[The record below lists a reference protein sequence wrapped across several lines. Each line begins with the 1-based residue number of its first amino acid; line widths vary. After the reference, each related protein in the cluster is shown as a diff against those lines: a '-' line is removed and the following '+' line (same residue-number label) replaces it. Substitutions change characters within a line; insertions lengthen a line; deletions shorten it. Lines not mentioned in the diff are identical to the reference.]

1 MNILVTHQIYQK
13 NKYQKNQKPMNRQI
27 TLDRLHELRLTGM
40 ERGYRSMAG
49 LQPNEQPSADEL
61 VARLAE
67 AEYLERAQK
76 RMLMLTRQSKLRYDA
91 TLEQIHCNKERNFS
105 REQQAALLDCSFI
118 LRAENILVT
127 GATGTGK
134 SWLICAIGRQAC
146 HLGYKTIYLPM
157 NRFLEKMALARI
169 QGTFLKLLDQL
180 HKMQLIIFDD
190 FGIQPLTDDARM
202 ALLQILEDRYGQKA
216 TIVASQLP
224 VDKWHTYINQP
235 TMADAICDRLTA
247 KAFRI
252 DLKGK
257 SLR

>member
-1 MNILVTHQIYQK
+1 
-13 NKYQKNQKPMNRQI
+13 MNRQI
-27 TLDRLHELRLTGM
+27 TLDRLHELKLTGM
-40 ERGYRSMAG
+40 ERVYRSMAG
-49 LQPNEQPSADEL
+49 IQPADEPSMDEL
-61 VARLAE
+61 MARLAE

-76 RMLMLTRQSKLRYDA
+76 RTQQLFRQSKLRYDA
-91 TLEQIHCNKERNFS
+91 TLEHVYCNRERNFT
-105 REQQAALLDCSFI
+105 RDQQLALADCSFI

-146 HLGYKTIYLPM
+146 NLGYKTIYLPM
-157 NRFLEKMALARI
+157 NRFIEKLAQARM

-180 HKMQLIIFDD
+180 QKMQVIILDD
-190 FGIQPLTDDARM
+190 FGIQPMSDETKL

-224 VDKWHTYINQP
+224 VEKWHTYINQP
-235 TMADAICDRLTA
+235 TLADAICDRLSA
-247 KAFRI
+247 KAIRI

-257 SLR
+257 SLRSN